1 MNFFWKQFRFY
12 RLHYLVISFIFFL
25 SGWLLST
32 KGAGQIMPA
41 LFACLLYSFGITFNA
56 FVIGHYLL
64 PVFLY
69 KKRKLIFIACTLL
82 LITTTGFLLF
92 YFQTMS
98 GESVYLLQVKNNRVI
113 SFLLSYFSP
122 LAFSAI
128 ITTVIDV
135 FQNQQSTILK
145 MEKLNAEKTQT
156 ELSFLKA
163 QINPHFL
170 FNALNSIY
178 FQIDKQN
185 TPARDTLMKFTE
197 MLRYQLYECN
207 VESVAIANEIHF
219 LKNYI
224 ALQQLRKGDGYS
236 INLTA
241 DEMVKGFSI
250 APLILINFVENAFK
264 HVSNKQNGENII
276 DVKLHKDGDHFV
288 FTCFNTTDET
298 TKQQVFDFG
307 GIGLNNVKRRLDI
320 AYNDNY
326 SLIINNET
334 NTYTAILKINC
345 TDNECI
351 NCR

>member
-1 MNFFWKQFRFY
+1 MEIFWKQFRFF
-12 RLHYLVISFIFFL
+12 RLHYLVISFVFFF

-32 KGAGQIMPA
+32 KGAGQLKPA
-41 LFACLLYSFGITFNA
+41 LFSCLLYSFGITFNA
-56 FVIGHYLL
+56 FITGYYLL
-64 PVFLY
+64 PGFLY
-69 KKRKLIFIACTLL
+69 KKRKLVFITSTFL
-82 LITTTGFLLF
+82 LITATGFLLL
-92 YFQTMS
+92 YFQTVF
-98 GESVYLLQVKNNRVI
+98 GESAYLLQVKNNKAI

-145 MEKLNAEKTQT
+145 MEKLNAEKTQA
-156 ELSFLKA
+156 ELNFLKA

-185 TPARDTLMKFTE
+185 TAARNTLMKFTE

-207 VESVAIANEIHF
+207 VESIAIADEVNF

-224 ALQQLRKGDGYS
+224 ALQQLRKGDRYK
-236 INLTA
+236 INLRV
-241 DEMVKGFSI
+241 DETVKGFSI
-250 APLILINFVENAFK
+250 APLILITFVENAFK
-264 HVSNKQNGENII
+264 HVSNKQNGENVI
-276 DVKLHKDGDHFV
+276 DIKLQKDGDYVV

-298 TKQQVFDFG
+298 TKQEVVDSG
-307 GIGLNNVKRRLDI
+307 GIGLANVKRRLDI
-320 AYNDNY
+320 AYNSNY
-326 SLIINNET
+326 SLVINNKK

-345 TDNECI
+345 TA
-351 NCR
+351 